1 MKKEEMKDGIELIM
15 QLLTA
20 LLEALGK
27 AEDAMRSGALE
38 DKDREINRAITLLFA
53 LQSSVTEGK
62 EKGYELSNKLDDLY
76 LHCVRKCFRAKK
88 LNDVNDIEHVQV
100 LIAEVASA
108 WACLPMWK
116 AHNFDDFVSTIRP
129 SKEVA

>member
-38 DKDREINRAITLLFA
+38 DKDREINRAVELLFA
-53 LQSSVTEGK
+53 LQASLTEGK
-62 EKGYELSNKLDDLY
+62 EKGYELSEKLNDLY
-76 LHCVRKCFRAKK
+76 LHCIRKCFRAKK

-108 WACLPMWK
+108 WAHLPM
-116 AHNFDDFVSTIRP
+116 I
-129 SKEVA
+129 KEVA